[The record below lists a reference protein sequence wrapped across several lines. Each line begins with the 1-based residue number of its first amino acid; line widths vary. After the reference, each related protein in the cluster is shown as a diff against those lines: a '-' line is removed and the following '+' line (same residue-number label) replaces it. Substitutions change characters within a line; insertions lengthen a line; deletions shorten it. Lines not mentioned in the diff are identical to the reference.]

1 MLTGLLGNFKRG
13 TKLFQYS
20 KQCAIYKSSHIDVLY
35 LHLDYIRNLNSRGRR
50 NSKDERD
57 NKGDVSSKRLHCL
70 FIL

>member
-1 MLTGLLGNFKRG
+1 MLYPFITE
-13 TKLFQYS
+13 
-20 KQCAIYKSSHIDVLY
+20 CAIYKSSHIDVLY

-57 NKGDVSSKRLHCL
+57 NKGGVSSKRLHCL